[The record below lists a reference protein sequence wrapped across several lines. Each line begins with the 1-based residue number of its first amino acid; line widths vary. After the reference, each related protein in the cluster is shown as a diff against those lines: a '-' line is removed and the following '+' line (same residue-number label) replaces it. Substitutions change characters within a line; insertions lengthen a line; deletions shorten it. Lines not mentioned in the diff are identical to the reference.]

1 MLNVLSAVAGVA
13 DRTGRPETAAALL
26 AGLRA
31 ARNEYQLPGS
41 ANERHA
47 EADGSRSI
55 SQRRLSDPD
64 AVRQTRRL
72 DIEATIDL
80 ALDTLDDIAA
90 DAPRRVA
97 TSPLQ

>member
-1 MLNVLSAVAGVA
+1 MGNRAGMLNVLSAVTGVA
-13 DRTGRPETAAALL
+13 DRTGRPETAAVLL

-31 ARNEYQLPGS
+31 ARDEYQLPGS

-47 EADGSRSI
+47 EARI
-55 SQRRLSDPD
+55 EEHLQRRPGHPD
-64 AVRQTRRL
+64 AAHQIRRL

-90 DAPRRVA
+90 DAPV
-97 TSPLQ
+97 